1 MSEVFRVEKNRD
13 YTTMANYHL
22 RDRNL
27 SLKAKGLLSLM
38 LSLPDDWEYSVVGFA
53 QICKDGVSSIR
64 ATMKELQQNHY
75 LTLVQSRDEY
85 GRMSRNEYTIY
96 EKPLSE
102 EPHTEKPYAENPQAV
117 NPYAD
122 NRTQISNKQLS
133 TDKQSTDLSS
143 INQSYPDVMET
154 MEIYKQVIYDN
165 IEYDII
171 SEQYDREQLDE
182 IVEIMLECIC
192 SNADTIRIS
201 QKDLPKE
208 VVKSRM
214 LKISSE
220 HIEYIFECL
229 KNNTTKVRNIKAYL
243 KAVIYNAPVTISNY
257 YSAEVNHD
265 LYGTD

>member
-13 YTTMANYHL
+13 YTTMANFHL

-38 LSLPDDWEYSVVGFA
+38 LSLPDDWEYSVMGFA

-64 ATMKELQQNHY
+64 ATLKELQENHY
-75 LTLVQSRDEY
+75 LTLEQSRDEN

-96 EKPLSE
+96 EKPL
-102 EPHTEKPYAENPQAV
+102 TEKPCAENPQAV
-117 NPYAD
+117 NPYAE
-122 NRTQISNKQLS
+122 NHTQLSNKQSS
-133 TDKQSTDLSS
+133 TDIQNTDLLS
-143 INQSYPDVMET
+143 INQSYPDGID
-154 MEIYKQVIYDN
+154 EIEAYKQVIYDN
-165 IEYDII
+165 IEYDIL

-182 IVEIMLECIC
+182 IIEIMLECIC
-192 SNADTIRIS
+192 SNADTIRIA
-201 QKDLPKE
+201 QDDVPQAL
-208 VVKSRM
+208 VKSRM

-257 YSAEVNHD
+257 YSVEVNHD
-265 LYGTD
+265 LYGG